1 MIVFFLVGR
10 FVYPAAAGRIG
21 RRAGVEKPAIIHSA
35 PLELPITPR
44 TPPRP
49 HLQDALPTEPN
60 MKLVYNLLKILI
72 LVFFLI
78 IALNNVQR
86 VPFYYVPG
94 EHIEWPMIVVLFIC
108 FVIGALFGIFAMFG
122 RLLRLRA
129 ENGRLRAE
137 VHKSARLS
145 GEDIAAPVQ
154 AASAPADKK

>member
-1 MIVFFLVGR
+1 
-10 FVYPAAAGRIG
+10 
-21 RRAGVEKPAIIHSA
+21 
-35 PLELPITPR
+35 
-44 TPPRP
+44 
-49 HLQDALPTEPN
+49 

-154 AASAPADKK
+154 AAPATDCRMHRSS

>member
-1 MIVFFLVGR
+1 
-10 FVYPAAAGRIG
+10 
-21 RRAGVEKPAIIHSA
+21 
-35 PLELPITPR
+35 
-44 TPPRP
+44 
-49 HLQDALPTEPN
+49 

-122 RLLRLRA
+122 RL
-129 ENGRLRAE
+129 RAE